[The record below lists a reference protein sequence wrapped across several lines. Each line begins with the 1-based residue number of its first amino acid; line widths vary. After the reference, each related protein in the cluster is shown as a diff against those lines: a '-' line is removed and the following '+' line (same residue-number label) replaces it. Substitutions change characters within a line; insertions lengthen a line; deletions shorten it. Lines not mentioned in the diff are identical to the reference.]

1 MLLTD
6 SERSRAE
13 SDTTGSVKMEILF
26 ATGNSNK
33 VSEASRV
40 LAKFGHTISQLEI
53 DGKTMVFSEP
63 QADEIEE
70 VAISK
75 SMQARD
81 FVVGT
86 NFEEY
91 AILVEDSGL
100 FISSLNGFPGP
111 YSSFVERKIG
121 LQGILDLLENKD
133 ERVAEYRA
141 VAILSTKNETFSY
154 GGRCIGNISRNIIGG
169 MGFGYDPIFIPD
181 EGDGRTFG
189 QLQPAEK
196 SQISHRMRALKGLSE
211 TINLPS
217 K

>member
-1 MLLTD
+1 MTD
-6 SERSRAE
+6 SVRSRVE
-13 SDTTGSVKMEILF
+13 SDTTGSEKMEILF

-33 VSEASRV
+33 VSEASLV
-40 LAKFGHTISQLEI
+40 LAKFGHTVSQLKI
-53 DGKTMVFSEP
+53 DGKTLDFSEP

-75 SMQARD
+75 SLQARD

-86 NFEEY
+86 NFEKS

-100 FISSLNGFPGP
+100 FINSLNGFPGP
-111 YSSFVERKIG
+111 YSSFVKRKIG

-141 VAILSTKNETFSY
+141 VAILSTKNESISCR
-154 GGRCIGNISRNIIGG
+154 GRCIGKISREIIGE

-181 EGDGRTFG
+181 EGDGRTCG
-189 QLQPAEK
+189 QLNPEEK

-211 TINLPS
+211 IINLPS